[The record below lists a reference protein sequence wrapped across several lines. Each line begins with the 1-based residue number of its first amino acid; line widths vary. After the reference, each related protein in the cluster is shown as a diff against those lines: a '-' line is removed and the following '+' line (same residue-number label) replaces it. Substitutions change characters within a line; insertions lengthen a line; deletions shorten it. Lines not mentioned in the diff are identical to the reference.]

1 MTNPFNTEQGGQIGE
16 RLNPLVAGGTRTAPA
31 GTAVAART
39 GAAGRN
45 AVRTADGRLI
55 PTRRRRGFVPWFL
68 DTGWRHLIGLVMLVF
83 ASFPLLYVLSASLNP
98 TGTLVG
104 SNELF
109 RTIDFS
115 NYVELFQRPQ
125 QPYAAWFLNTLVI
138 GLVTSAGTV
147 FLGALAAYAFSRLR
161 FTGRRVGLLT
171 LLLVQMFPQLLGV
184 VAIFLLMSGIGEIFP
199 QVGIGTQS
207 GLILVYLGGALGVN
221 TYLMYGFFNTIPI
234 SIDEAAKLD
243 GASHAQIF
251 FGIVLRLVAPILA
264 VVGLL
269 SFIGT
274 FSEFVIASIMLTDPQ
289 TQTLAVGL
297 YQFVSQ
303 ETSRN
308 WAIFSAGAVLA
319 AIPVMALFLYLQKY
333 IIGGLTAGSVK

>member
-1 MTNPFNTEQGGQIGE
+1 MTT
-16 RLNPLVAGGTRTAPA
+16 
-31 GTAVAART
+31 GTASART
-39 GAAGRN
+39 
-45 AVRTADGRLI
+45 T
-55 PTRRRRGFVPWFL
+55 PERRRRGFGIWFL
-68 DTGWRHLIGLVMLVF
+68 DTGWRHLVGLAMLVF
-83 ASFPLLYVLSASLNP
+83 AAFPLLYVLSASLNP

-104 SNELF
+104 SNTLF
-109 RTIDFS
+109 RTIDFG
-115 NYVELFQRPQ
+115 NYVELFQREQ

-138 GLVTSAGTV
+138 GLVTAASTV

-171 LLLVQMFPQLLGV
+171 LLLVQMFPQILGV

-199 QVGIGTQS
+199 QIGIGTQA

-269 SFIGT
+269 SFIAT
-274 FSEFVIASIMLTDPQ
+274 FSEFVIASIILTDPQ

-308 WAIFSAGAVLA
+308 WTLFSAGAVLA

-333 IIGGLTAGSVK
+333 IIGGLTAGAVK